1 MQPQS
6 IPNESNDQVWPTL
19 GRGGGELAEW
29 QGATGASQTWKI
41 IK

>member
-1 MQPQS
+1 MQPHS
-6 IPNESNDQVWPTL
+6 IPNKSNDQVRPTV

-29 QGATGASQTWKI
+29 QGATGASQPWRI